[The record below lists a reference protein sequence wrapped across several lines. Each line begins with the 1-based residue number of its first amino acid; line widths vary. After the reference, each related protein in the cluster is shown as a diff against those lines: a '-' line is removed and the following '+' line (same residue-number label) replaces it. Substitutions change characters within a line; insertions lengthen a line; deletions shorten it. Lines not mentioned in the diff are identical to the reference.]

1 MKTKYWIYVNG
12 SEQTLT
18 LKRAEEVISC
28 YPISTAK
35 RGFGEQNGSEMTPRG
50 WHEIHSKVGGG
61 MAMNSVFIAR
71 QPTGEQYTA
80 ELAQRCP
87 DRDWILSRILWLNGL
102 EAGKNCGGTVDTYR
116 RYIYIHG
123 APDSEPLGVPLSHGC
138 IRMANHDV
146 IMLFDQIEQGCPV
159 LIEEGI

>member
-1 MKTKYWIYVNG
+1 MKTKYWIHVNG

-50 WHEIHSKVGGG
+50 WHEIHSKIGGG
-61 MAMNSVFIAR
+61 MAINTVFIAR

-80 ELAQRCP
+80 ELGQRYP
-87 DRDWILSRILWLNGL
+87 ERDWILSRILWLNGL
-102 EAGKNCGGTVDTYR
+102 EEGKNCGGLVDTYN

-123 APDSEPLGVPLSHGC
+123 MPDSRPLGQPVSRGC
-138 IRMANHDV
+138 ICMTNQD
-146 IMLFDQIEQGCPV
+146 IIKLFDQVEQGCRV
-159 LIEEGI
+159 FIEEGI